1 MIKNEEDLETL
12 LRRLDRHF
20 ERTESGTFL
29 VPVGSGLAPVA
40 LRIAGP
46 VLVAQVAIGAAP
58 SGDPALES
66 KVFRRLLELNVS
78 DLFHA
83 AYALEDGRILLSAA
97 LELENLDGN
106 ELDAVLGDMA
116 MALSNHVGALRELMK
131 K

>member
-1 MIKNEEDLETL
+1 MIKNEEDLESL

-29 VPVGSGLAPVA
+29 VAVGSGLALVA
-40 LRIAGP
+40 LRIAAP

-58 SGDPALES
+58 SGDPAMEA
-66 KVFRRLLELNVS
+66 KVFRRLLELNVG
-78 DLFHA
+78 DLLHA

-106 ELDAVLGDMA
+106 ELEAVLGDMA
-116 MALSNHVGALRELMK
+116 MALNNHVGPLRELMK